1 MKIAIIH
8 SVSGKS
14 AKQLAEGFNTRT
26 YGQISAEVFRPF
38 KDDRENFNDFDYV
51 FSLGCSANTVHKN
64 RINKAEAIGTC
75 VNKVLSFEAF
85 NKAKVDTVAYCT
97 RKQDVPK
104 HWDTVVIRDDP
115 KGRKAEGLRFANQ
128 CDGEPIPD
136 GLLFTEHFDHKME
149 FRIVVF
155 IGKVVGRYLKRTVD
169 GEWIFDL
176 LEKRGF
182 EKMDDHCIRAA
193 AALGIDYVGF
203 DVVANNKKDFAI
215 LEANSGAIMT
225 DEAETAIIEYF
236 INL

>member
-14 AKQLAEGFNTRT
+14 ASALAEGFNTRT
-26 YGQISAEVFRPF
+26 YGQITAEVFRPF
-38 KDDRENFNDFDYV
+38 KDGRENFSDFDYV

-64 RINKAEAIGTC
+64 RINRVSPVLTC
-75 VNKVLSFEAF
+75 VDKTRSFEAF
-85 NKAKVDTVAYCT
+85 NKANVSTVAYCT
-97 RKQDVPK
+97 RKADVPK
-104 HWDTVVIRDDP
+104 TWDTVVIRDKID
-115 KGRKAEGLRFANQ
+115 GRKAEGLKFANQ

-155 IGKVVGRYLKRTVD
+155 MGQVVGRYLKRTVD

-193 AALGIDYVGF
+193 TALGIDYVGF